1 MNTRSDNGS
10 TTPKIGLV
18 LGGGALKGLAHIGAL
33 RALEE
38 AGIVPALYAGT
49 SIGAMLAAAAASG
62 MTAAQMSER
71 ALQFKR
77 KDLFRINHVGM
88 VLERM
93 HSQSIY
99 LEGPLR
105 DLCDELV
112 AEGTFDD
119 LRVPL
124 LVTAVDVDNGIPVV
138 FGLPGLRDVRVRDA
152 VYASC
157 ALPGFFPPGVVG
169 NRSCIDGGTTD
180 NLPVNIAGPNM
191 DAVIAIDVGIAEMPV
206 SADVATQGFATVFM
220 RAATMMMHNQQQFA
234 LEHWNGPPM
243 LLVRPRV
250 SHISWF
256 SFSHTEELLKIGYE
270 SMKDALHDL
279 DTTLAAQSGIYPRR
293 AVHVVVD
300 RVACTG
306 CGLCVARR
314 PDIMTLDEFNK
325 AVPLKPKCNFSPADG
340 AFVRSCPWNAIKAM
354 PVIAD
359 EETIRAA
366 TGEFAAV
373 NS

>member
-1 MNTRSDNGS
+1 MRMNDGGS
-10 TTPKIGLV
+10 PPPRIGLV

-33 RALEE
+33 KALEE
-38 AGIVPALYAGT
+38 ARITPALYAGT

-62 MTAAQMSER
+62 MTSAQMTER
-71 ALQFKR
+71 ARRFRR

-88 VLERM
+88 IMERM
-93 HSQSIY
+93 QSPSIY
-99 LEGPLR
+99 LESPLR
-105 DLCDELV
+105 ALSDELV

-124 LVTAVDVDNGIPVV
+124 LVTAVDLENGMPVV
-138 FGLPGLRDVRVRDA
+138 FGRPGLRDVRVRDA

-169 NRSCIDGGTTD
+169 NRMCIDGGTTD
-180 NLPVNIAGPNM
+180 NLPVNIAGQNV
-191 DAVIAIDVGIAEMPV
+191 DALIAIDVGIA
-206 SADVATQGFATVFM
+206 DVPAASGIASQGFATIFM
-220 RAATMMMHNQQQFA
+220 RAAAMMMHNQQQFA
-234 LEHWNGPPM
+234 LENWTTPPM

-256 SFSHTEELLKIGYE
+256 SFAHKEELIKIGYE
-270 SMKDALHDL
+270 STKDALRDL
-279 DTTLAAQSGIYPRR
+279 DTMLAAKGGIYPRR

-314 PDIMTLDEFNK
+314 PDVMALDEFGK
-325 AVPLKPKCNFSPADG
+325 AYPLKPKCDFSPADG
-340 AFVRSCPWNAIKAM
+340 AFVRSCPVNAIKAQ

-366 TGEFAAV
+366 TGEYAAV
-373 NS
+373 IA